1 MNYLN
6 DLKTLAERAFYWTSF
21 DSRGRAERVIKE
33 HENMLSDDLEKVPES
48 EKENY
53 INKFKE
59 KLASWLAA
67 ESRCASSAV
76 AGASKFNVYKAQ
88 KANDI
93 AHKRYG
99 EFLSWREWTLKKIEK
114 QKEMQNRK
122 QIEFVNYLLSRKNDE
137 IEFKNGKIIKNFNIN
152 RLQLSFNNKPSPEL
166 INQLKHNGFHWS
178 PSNKVWQ
185 RQLTDNAIRATNK
198 LLSEN
203 DLTI

>member
-33 HENMLSDDLEKVPES
+33 HENILSDDLEKVPES

-114 QKEMQNRK
+114 QKEIK
-122 QIEFVNYLLSRKNDE
+122 SIEQVGSE
-137 IEFKNGKIIKNFNIN
+137 VIEFKNGKIIKNFNIN
-152 RLQLSFNNKPSPEL
+152 RLQLSFNEKPSPEL

-185 RQLTDNAIRATNK
+185 RQLTDNAIRATIK

>member
-33 HENMLSDDLEKVPES
+33 HENILSNDLEKVLES

-114 QKEMQNRK
+114 QKEIK
-122 QIEFVNYLLSRKNDE
+122 SIEQVESE
-137 IEFKNGKIIKNFNIN
+137 VIEFKNGKIIKNFNIN

>member
-6 DLKTLAERAFYWTSF
+6 DLKTLAERAFYWTSL

-33 HENMLSDDLEKVPES
+33 HENIISDDLEKVPES

-114 QKEMQNRK
+114 QKEIK
-122 QIEFVNYLLSRKNDE
+122 SIEQVGSE
-137 IEFKNGKIIKNFNIN
+137 VIEFKNGKIIKNFNIN

>member
-67 ESRCASSAV
+67 ESRCASSVV

-114 QKEMQNRK
+114 QKEIK
-122 QIEFVNYLLSRKNDE
+122 SIEQVGSE
-137 IEFKNGKIIKNFNIN
+137 VIEFKNGKIIKNFNIN
-152 RLQLSFNNKPSPEL
+152 RLQLSFNEKPSPEL

>member
-59 KLASWLAA
+59 KLASWLAS

-99 EFLSWREWTLKKIEK
+99 EFLMWREWTLKKIEK
-114 QKEMQNRK
+114 QKEIK
-122 QIEFVNYLLSRKNDE
+122 SIEQVESE
-137 IEFKNGKIIKNFNIN
+137 VIEFKNGKIIKNFNIN
-152 RLQLSFNNKPSPEL
+152 RLQLSFNEKPSPEL

>member
-114 QKEMQNRK
+114 QKEIK
-122 QIEFVNYLLSRKNDE
+122 SIEQVGSE
-137 IEFKNGKIIKNFNIN
+137 VIEFKNGKIIKNFNIN

-203 DLTI
+203 DLKI

>member
-33 HENMLSDDLEKVPES
+33 HENILSDDLEKVPES

-99 EFLSWREWTLKKIEK
+99 EFLSWREWSLKKIEK
-114 QKEMQNRK
+114 QKEIK
-122 QIEFVNYLLSRKNDE
+122 SIEQVESE
-137 IEFKNGKIIKNFNIN
+137 VIEFKNGKIIKNFNIN
-152 RLQLSFNNKPSPEL
+152 RLQLSFNEKPSPEL

>member
-33 HENMLSDDLEKVPES
+33 HENILSDDLEKVLES

-122 QIEFVNYLLSRKNDE
+122 QIENDE

-152 RLQLSFNNKPSPEL
+152 RLQLSFNEKPSPEL

>member
-33 HENMLSDDLEKVPES
+33 HENILSDDLEKVPES

-114 QKEMQNRK
+114 QKEIK
-122 QIEFVNYLLSRKNDE
+122 SIEQVGSE
-137 IEFKNGKIIKNFNIN
+137 VIEFKNGKIIKNFNIN

>member
-33 HENMLSDDLEKVPES
+33 HENMLSDDLEKVLES

-114 QKEMQNRK
+114 QKEMQNCE
-122 QIEFVNYLLSRKNDE
+122 QVQSEE

-152 RLQLSFNNKPSPEL
+152 RLQLLFNEKPSDDL
-166 INQLKHNGFHWS
+166 IKQLKTNGFHWS

-203 DLTI
+203 DLKI

>member
-33 HENMLSDDLEKVPES
+33 HENILSDDLEKVLES

-67 ESRCASSAV
+67 ESRCASPAV

-114 QKEMQNRK
+114 QKEMQNRE
-122 QIEFVNYLLSRKNDE
+122 QIENDE

-152 RLQLSFNNKPSPEL
+152 RLQLSFNEKPSPEL

>member
-6 DLKTLAERAFYWTSF
+6 DLKTLAEKAFYWTSF

-33 HENMLSDDLEKVPES
+33 HENILSDDLEKVLES

-114 QKEMQNRK
+114 QKEIK
-122 QIEFVNYLLSRKNDE
+122 SIEQVGSE
-137 IEFKNGKIIKNFNIN
+137 VIEFKNGKIIKNFNIN
-152 RLQLSFNNKPSPEL
+152 RLQLSFNEKPSPEL

>member
-33 HENMLSDDLEKVPES
+33 HENILSDDLEKVPES

-59 KLASWLAA
+59 KLASWIAA

-114 QKEMQNRK
+114 QKEIK
-122 QIEFVNYLLSRKNDE
+122 SIEQVGSE
-137 IEFKNGKIIKNFNIN
+137 VIEFKNGKIIKNFNIN
-152 RLQLSFNNKPSPEL
+152 RLQLSFNEKPSPEL

>member
-114 QKEMQNRK
+114 QKEIK
-122 QIEFVNYLLSRKNDE
+122 SIEQVGSE
-137 IEFKNGKIIKNFNIN
+137 VIEFKNGKIIKNFNIN
-152 RLQLSFNNKPSPEL
+152 RLQLSFNEKPSPEL

>member
-33 HENMLSDDLEKVPES
+33 HENILSDDLEKVLES

-59 KLASWLAA
+59 KLANWLIA
-67 ESRCASSAV
+67 ESHCASSAV
-76 AGASKFNVYKAQ
+76 TGASKFNVYKAQ

-114 QKEMQNRK
+114 QKEIK
-122 QIEFVNYLLSRKNDE
+122 SIEQVGSE
-137 IEFKNGKIIKNFNIN
+137 VIEFKNGKIIKNFNIN

>member
-33 HENMLSDDLEKVPES
+33 HENILSDDLEKVLES

-114 QKEMQNRK
+114 QKEIK
-122 QIEFVNYLLSRKNDE
+122 SIEQVGSE
-137 IEFKNGKIIKNFNIN
+137 VIEFKNGKIIKNFNIN
-152 RLQLSFNNKPSPEL
+152 RLQLSFNEKPSPEL

>member
-33 HENMLSDDLEKVPES
+33 HENILSDDLEKVLES

-67 ESRCASSAV
+67 ESRCASPAV

-114 QKEMQNRK
+114 QKEIK
-122 QIEFVNYLLSRKNDE
+122 SIEQVGSE
-137 IEFKNGKIIKNFNIN
+137 VIEFKNGKIIKNFNIN
-152 RLQLSFNNKPSPEL
+152 RLQLSFNEKPSPEL

>member
-33 HENMLSDDLEKVPES
+33 HENILSDDLEKVPES

-114 QKEMQNRK
+114 QKEIK
-122 QIEFVNYLLSRKNDE
+122 SIEQVGSE
-137 IEFKNGKIIKNFNIN
+137 VIEFKNGKIIKNFNIN
-152 RLQLSFNNKPSPEL
+152 RLQLSFNEKPSPEL

>member
-33 HENMLSDDLEKVPES
+33 HENILSDDLEKVLES

-114 QKEMQNRK
+114 QKEIK
-122 QIEFVNYLLSRKNDE
+122 SIEQVGSE
-137 IEFKNGKIIKNFNIN
+137 VIEFKNGKIIKNFNIN

>member
-33 HENMLSDDLEKVPES
+33 HENILSDDLEKVPES

-114 QKEMQNRK
+114 QKEIK
-122 QIEFVNYLLSRKNDE
+122 SIEQVESE
-137 IEFKNGKIIKNFNIN
+137 VIEFKNGKIIKNFNIN
-152 RLQLSFNNKPSPEL
+152 RLQLSFNEKPSPEL

>member
-33 HENMLSDDLEKVPES
+33 HENILSDDLEKVLES

-114 QKEMQNRK
+114 QKEIK
-122 QIEFVNYLLSRKNDE
+122 SIEQVESE
-137 IEFKNGKIIKNFNIN
+137 VIEFKNGKIIKNFNIN
-152 RLQLSFNNKPSPEL
+152 RLQLSFNEKPSPEL

>member
-6 DLKTLAERAFYWTSF
+6 DFKTLAERAFYWTSF

-114 QKEMQNRK
+114 QKEIK
-122 QIEFVNYLLSRKNDE
+122 SIEQVESE
-137 IEFKNGKIIKNFNIN
+137 VIEFKNGKIIKNFNIN
-152 RLQLSFNNKPSPEL
+152 RLQLSFNEKPSPEL

>member
-114 QKEMQNRK
+114 QKEIK
-122 QIEFVNYLLSRKNDE
+122 SIEQVGSE
-137 IEFKNGKIIKNFNIN
+137 VIEFKNGKIIKNFNIN